1 MKRSKVKFLEA
12 GVLLWALACV
22 GCSNDAIDP
31 KQIGR
36 FQPVPVVN
44 VILENLGVAEEP
56 DPTYAGAEPPRPEDL
71 ISYEQDY
78 VLGIGDVV
86 RISIYELRREGF
98 PFVNDYIVTESG
110 RISIPDVGQV
120 RAAGLTEKKL
130 EDEIRDIL
138 SPSVL
143 KNPSVSVLLLESQ
156 SRYFTIYGW
165 GIGRSGRFPIPRTNF
180 RLSDAIALGGDVGQF
195 NVSHIFVARDVPV
208 DSEPIEAEDVYETPF
223 DSTVPTREGIIP
235 EIRTIEPAPKDTL
248 EEEMLEIITPFTRGN
263 PPGGGVM
270 IASAELAADSELE
283 ALAAPEPID
292 PARQPATLNE
302 TTESELSDP
311 TETRIEWI
319 FEDGRWKPVR
329 VRDETAQTPSVDRT
343 GSIRGPKT
351 EDIPVWDYTGWSA
364 KRTRSRVIE
373 IPVDKFKSGDPRYD
387 VVIRPGDRI
396 SVPGDVVG
404 EFYVTG
410 NVNNGGTITLT
421 GRPMTL
427 KMAIAAAGGL
437 NELAW
442 PKKVEVVRRLGR
454 NEAGLMQEEI
464 VMVDL
469 EKIAKGLQPDFFIK
483 PHDVVNV
490 GTHGISRWLAVLRNA
505 FRATYGFG
513 FIYDRNFADR
523 DYGNSPFPG
532 HISF

>member
-1 MKRSKVKFLEA
+1 MKQIKVKFL
-12 GVLLWALACV
+12 LASGIAFMVACI
-22 GCSNDAIDP
+22 GCSNNAIDP

-56 DPTYAGAEPPRPEDL
+56 DSTYSGAEPPRPEDL

-78 VLGIGDVV
+78 VLGIGDIV
-86 RISIYELRREGF
+86 RISIYELRREGY

-143 KNPSVSVLLLESQ
+143 KSPSVSVLLLESQ

-165 GIGRSGRFPIPRTNF
+165 GVGRSGRFSLPRTNF
-180 RLSDAIALGGDVGQF
+180 RLSDAIALAGDVGQF
-195 NVSHIFVARDVPV
+195 NVSHIYVARDVPV
-208 DSEPIEAEDVYETPF
+208 DSEPMEAADVYETPA
-223 DSTVPTREGIIP
+223 DSTLPVYDGKTP
-235 EIRTIEPAPKDTL
+235 EIRTVEPQQKGSL
-248 EEEMLEIITPFTRGN
+248 EDEMLEMITPFTKGDLSKN
-263 PPGGGVM
+263 GVM
-270 IASAELAADSELE
+270 ISSAELATDVELE
-283 ALAAPEPID
+283 ALAKPEEIGGGEKE
-292 PARQPATLNE
+292 ASNE
-302 TTESELSDP
+302 AEKMESAGQ
-311 TETRIEWI
+311 TGTRIEWV
-319 FEDGRWKPVR
+319 FEDGKWKPIR
-329 VRDETAQTPSVDRT
+329 VKDEAAQPPVVDQAGQGQEPRQEEIPS
-343 GSIRGPKT
+343 
-351 EDIPVWDYTGWSA
+351 WDYSGLSA
-364 KRTRSRVIE
+364 KRTVTRVIE
-373 IPVDKFKSGDPRYD
+373 IPVDRFKSGDPRYD